1 MKKRFVLLILAASV
15 LLTTLVG
22 CGKKEET
29 VVSPPKPDPYWL
41 QINRNSGD
49 STSNNSSSNN
59 SSSISDSP
67 SATPITP
74 AEPESPKVDTAA
86 VQDELNYLSKNR
98 PKLMIDCPTCGGSGR
113 ESVPCSAC
121 GGSGQ
126 TLIPGVTMFAA
137 YAPCS
142 SCRGNGYAVCQQ
154 CTLGLVTN
162 PNYESDS
169 EAWTERRHE
178 LWSLLGYSE
187 DEIHRMEIEEAQALL
202 GNDSSSGDSY
212 SGGYNDG
219 STSIQT
225 SPGVCRACYGSG
237 KCHNCGG
244 DGLYQNMFTGE
255 QIACPNCTNGVC
267 WKCDGTGLDS

>member
-1 MKKRFVLLILAASV
+1 MLRPPNGPVRVMHPLSTAVFATAPRAYYTYPPPFLQEEQGLRLCVRIIL
-15 LLTTLVG
+15 
-22 CGKKEET
+22 CGVEF
-29 VVSPPKPDPYWL
+29 
-41 QINRNSGD
+41 
-49 STSNNSSSNN
+49 
-59 SSSISDSP
+59 
-67 SATPITP
+67 
-74 AEPESPKVDTAA
+74 
-86 VQDELNYLSKNR
+86 SK
-98 PKLMIDCPTCGGSGR
+98 
-113 ESVPCSAC
+113 
-121 GGSGQ
+121 
-126 TLIPGVTMFAA
+126 
-137 YAPCS
+137 
-142 SCRGNGYAVCQQ
+142 
-154 CTLGLVTN
+154 LGTN